1 MNTYSV
7 DFENVAA
14 GDIIRYTNAGSRDE
28 KHAAQQI
35 ERVFKYDDTPL
46 SGYTAYNGSLRSIS
60 TSGANH
66 PPTKFRMTH
75 GTVGLFNSDKL
86 TINVLSNE
94 ANEEI
99 VDFGTLQRFYKCD
112 GKDITA
118 VSRYGVADPF
128 EGYRM
133 LF

>member
-1 MNTYSV
+1 
-7 DFENVAA
+7 
-14 GDIIRYTNAGSRDE
+14 
-28 KHAAQQI
+28 
-35 ERVFKYDDTPL
+35 
-46 SGYTAYNGSLRSIS
+46 
-60 TSGANH
+60 
-66 PPTKFRMTH
+66 MTH

-86 TINVLSNE
+86 TINVFSNE

-99 VDFGTLQRFYKCD
+99 VDFGTVQRFYKCD